1 MHGTWATWQQ
11 LYLFDS
17 LAWSSWAHSN
27 GSLDHIKWWNCFRWR
42 SLQYLCSWR
51 LSSLVGIAI
60 RIGTNFV
67 GCTEDIDVSM
77 KNLVSLGWWVVL
89 GIFTVVSCFQVPWH
103 FFFAPLSLMLFKV
116 CSMHIQPRHLLK
128 FYLSRWPRG
137 FALKRALF
145 HKQLWKDPT
154 FRSELL
160 VDFGHYPDLQ
170 ANIRQ
175 ACKCLV
181 KWMLWITLCM
191 SARGLLKCP
200 SHKDASLCVSWL
212 CKW

>member
-1 MHGTWATWQQ
+1 MIYTRRNTRRLSSTTINAMHGTWATWQQ

-17 LAWSSWAHSN
+17 LAWSNWAHSN

-103 FFFAPLSLMLFKV
+103 FFFAPLSLMLF
-116 CSMHIQPRHLLK
+116 
-128 FYLSRWPRG
+128 G
-137 FALKRALF
+137 LF
-145 HKQLWKDPT
+145 HA
-154 FRSELL
+154 
-160 VDFGHYPDLQ
+160 Y
-170 ANIRQ
+170 
-175 ACKCLV
+175 
-181 KWMLWITLCM
+181 
-191 SARGLLKCP
+191 SASTP
-200 SHKDASLCVSWL
+200 SQVLPV
-212 CKW
+212 